1 MIDRIK
7 FHYGICRYDAFC
19 TEEDTKCIQAYL
31 GTDREAYDAIYM
43 FQHELRRKNNLQKHK
58 RINGL
63 VSCRVSLNFRMT
75 GSIGSGKRGLP
86 KTLFSKFSMWNN
98 SEQRCSLWVQT
109 IQRMLSRRMLIL
121 CRTNDNIVEKE
132 KIEFITRKKV
142 NIHRDFDKSIKRKR
156 KRIACNAC
164 IFKENQSLLVIYSD
178 SSSKLIG
185 IGNNPMVGMTVAVS
199 IEESAKAGK
208 F

>member
-1 MIDRIK
+1 
-7 FHYGICRYDAFC
+7 
-19 TEEDTKCIQAYL
+19 
-31 GTDREAYDAIYM
+31 
-43 FQHELRRKNNLQKHK
+43 
-58 RINGL
+58 
-63 VSCRVSLNFRMT
+63 
-75 GSIGSGKRGLP
+75 
-86 KTLFSKFSMWNN
+86 
-98 SEQRCSLWVQT
+98 
-109 IQRMLSRRMLIL
+109 MLIL